1 MDDDHHA
8 EDHRESQ
15 PPVEMTT
22 SQRIKLSLI
31 AVLETAKPDEAIT
44 VVDAKQRGELAL
56 PLLAVD
62 VTSAAAHSEALQNVE
77 RIELT
82 ATLRVHA
89 GDDDDIDGWIDQ
101 IETILTD
108 VSFIKAA
115 TSDLVK
121 VYAWTYSGSVQE
133 WDESILEVS
142 FSIET
147 LCSRFDVQP
156 QNDPP

>member
-1 MDDDHHA
+1 MDDDHH
-8 EDHRESQ
+8 REKPRKSQ
-15 PPVEMTT
+15 PATAMTT

-31 AVLETAKPDEAIT
+31 ALLDASKPDESIA

-62 VTSAAAHSEALQNVE
+62 VTAASAHSEALQNVE
-77 RIELT
+77 RIDLT

-89 GDDDDIDGWIDQ
+89 GDDEDIDAWIDQ
-101 IETILTD
+101 IETTLTD

-121 VYAWTYSGSVQE
+121 VYAWTYSGSTQE
-133 WDESILEVS
+133 WDESVLEVA
-142 FSIET
+142 FAIET
-147 LCSRFDVQP
+147 MCSRFDPQP
-156 QNDPP
+156 QNDAP

>member
-1 MDDDHHA
+1 
-8 EDHRESQ
+8 
-15 PPVEMTT
+15 MTT

-31 AVLETAKPDEAIT
+31 AILEASKPDESIS

-62 VTSAAAHSEALQNVE
+62 VTSTTAHSEALQNVE

-82 ATLRVHA
+82 ATLRIHA
-89 GDDDDIDGWIDQ
+89 GDDEDIDGWIDQ

-108 VSFIKAA
+108 VSFMKAA

-133 WDESILEVS
+133 WDESILEVA

-147 LCSRFDVQP
+147 LCSRFDP
-156 QNDPP
+156 QAQNELP

>member
-1 MDDDHHA
+1 
-8 EDHRESQ
+8 
-15 PPVEMTT
+15 MTT

-31 AVLETAKPDEAIT
+31 AVLEASKPDESIS
-44 VVDAKQRGELAL
+44 VVDAKQRNELAL

-89 GDDDDIDGWIDQ
+89 GDDEDIEAWIDQ
-101 IETILTD
+101 IETILND
-108 VSFIKAA
+108 VSFMKAA

-121 VYAWTYSGSVQE
+121 VYSWTYSGSVQE
-133 WDESILEVS
+133 WDESILEVA

-147 LCSRFDVQP
+147 LCSRFDPQA
-156 QNDPP
+156 QNDSP

>member
-1 MDDDHHA
+1 
-8 EDHRESQ
+8 
-15 PPVEMTT
+15 MTT

-31 AVLETAKPDEAIT
+31 AVLEGIKPDESI
-44 VVDAKQRGELAL
+44 VIVDAKQRGELAL
-56 PLLAVD
+56 PLIAVD
-62 VTSAAAHSEALQNVE
+62 VTSAIAHSEALQNVE

-89 GDDDDIDGWIDQ
+89 GDDEDIDAWIDQ

-108 VSFIKAA
+108 VSFMKAA

-121 VYAWTYSGSVQE
+121 VYSWTYSGSTQE
-133 WDESILEVS
+133 WDESILEVL

-147 LCSRFDVQP
+147 LCTRFDVQP
-156 QNDPP
+156 QIDQP

>member
-1 MDDDHHA
+1 
-8 EDHRESQ
+8 
-15 PPVEMTT
+15 MTT

-31 AVLETAKPDEAIT
+31 AVLNAAKPDESIT

-62 VTSAAAHSEALQNVE
+62 VTATTAHSEALQNVE

-82 ATLRVHA
+82 ATLRVHS
-89 GDDDDIDGWIDQ
+89 GDDEDIDAWVDQ
-101 IETILTD
+101 IETVLTD
-108 VSFIKAA
+108 VSFMKAA

-133 WDESILEVS
+133 WDESVLEVS
-142 FSIET
+142 FTIET
-147 LCSRFDVQP
+147 LCSRFDVQS
-156 QNDPP
+156 QNDPA

>member
-1 MDDDHHA
+1 
-8 EDHRESQ
+8 
-15 PPVEMTT
+15 MTT

-31 AVLETAKPDEAIT
+31 AVLEASKPDESI
-44 VVDAKQRGELAL
+44 VIVDAKQRGELAL
-56 PLLAVD
+56 PLIAVD
-62 VTSAAAHSEALQNVE
+62 VTAATAHSEALQNVE

-89 GDDDDIDGWIDQ
+89 GDDEDIDAWIDQ

-108 VSFIKAA
+108 VSFMKAA

-121 VYAWTYSGSVQE
+121 VYSWTYSGSTQE
-133 WDESILEVS
+133 WDESVLEVS

-147 LCSRFDVQP
+147 LCTRFDVQP
-156 QNDPP
+156 QIDAP

>member
-1 MDDDHHA
+1 
-8 EDHRESQ
+8 
-15 PPVEMTT
+15 MTT

-31 AVLETAKPDEAIT
+31 AVLEASKPDESIS

-62 VTSAAAHSEALQNVE
+62 VTSSAAHSEALQTVE

-89 GDDDDIDGWIDQ
+89 GDDEDIDGWIDQ

-108 VSFIKAA
+108 VSFMKAA
-115 TSDLVK
+115 TIDLLK

-133 WDESILEVS
+133 WDESILEVA

-147 LCSRFDVQP
+147 LCSRFDPQP

>member
-1 MDDDHHA
+1 
-8 EDHRESQ
+8 
-15 PPVEMTT
+15 MTT

-31 AVLETAKPDEAIT
+31 AILEENKPDESIS
-44 VVDAKQRGELAL
+44 VVDAKQRSELAL

-89 GDDDDIDGWIDQ
+89 GDDEDIDGWIDQ

-108 VSFIKAA
+108 VSFMKAA

-142 FSIET
+142 FTIET
-147 LCSRFDVQP
+147 LCSRFDPQA
-156 QNDPP
+156 QNDSP